1 MAVYSANRSDKD
13 RCGYP
18 KLYQDPRHGI
28 AADLPPE
35 ENNIKK
41 KDTDPGAINSFNAL
55 LTPFLKGSSDSDL
68 ILIAALIY
76 LLLKEKADIK
86 LVIAL
91 GYILM

>member
-1 MAVYSANRSDKD
+1 MAVYSAKCSDKD
-13 RCGYP
+13 QCCNPR
-18 KLYQDPRHGI
+18 LYQNPRHGI

-35 ENNIKK
+35 DNKVQKNEAHHGENS
-41 KDTDPGAINSFNAL
+41 SFKEL
-55 LTPFLKGSSDSDL
+55 LAPFLKGSTDSDL